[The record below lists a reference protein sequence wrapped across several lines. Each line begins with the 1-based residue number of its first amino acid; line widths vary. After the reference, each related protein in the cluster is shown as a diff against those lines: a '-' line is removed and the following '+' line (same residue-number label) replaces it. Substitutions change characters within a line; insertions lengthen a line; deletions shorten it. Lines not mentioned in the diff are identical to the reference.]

1 MKKSITRDELYLI
14 KVFNLASKLGDCF
27 EEVDRYAVGQSMGQ
41 NNKSVDNIVRMLAQT
56 NFVKKG
62 EGDNIFLTPQGLKYV
77 ENLKDSS

>member
-14 KVFNLASKLGDCF
+14 KVLELAIKLGDYF

-62 EGDNIFLTPQGLKYV
+62 DGDNIFLTPQGLKYV
-77 ENLKDSS
+77 ETLKETS